1 MIRTDKAAVLGLK
14 NLRIAEV
21 WEVVRFC
28 VITKGHRFLLSL
40 SWMKSKSGR
49 AIFHLYSMMTRVNVC
64 GDGEAVL
71 KLAALAGHT
80 GCKENGGHGSVRLG
94 TEN

>member
-1 MIRTDKAAVLGLK
+1 MGGGALLCSYEGPP
-14 NLRIAEV
+14 
-21 WEVVRFC
+21 FSP
-28 VITKGHRFLLSL
+28 LSL

-49 AIFHLYSMMTRVNVC
+49 AIFHLYPMMTRVNVC